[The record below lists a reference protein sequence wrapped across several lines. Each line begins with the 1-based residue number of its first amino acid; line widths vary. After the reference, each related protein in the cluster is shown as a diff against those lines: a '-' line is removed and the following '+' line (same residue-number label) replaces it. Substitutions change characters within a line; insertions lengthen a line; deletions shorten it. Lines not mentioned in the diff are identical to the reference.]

1 MKHLVAAGLA
11 LALALGLAQSG
22 QAAQFITIG
31 TGGVTG
37 VYYPTGGAICRLVN
51 KGRAQHGIRCSAES
65 TGGSVHNVQNVIARE
80 LDFGI
85 AQSDVHWK
93 AWNGTEP
100 FAARQATL
108 RSVFSIH
115 PETAILVVRA
125 DAGIRQLT
133 DIRGKRINMGN
144 PGSGTLPTAQDVLSA
159 IDLTPD
165 DLALAGG
172 LKSAEQGDALRDN
185 KHDGFFFLVGHPNGG
200 IKDIFFSVDAR
211 LIPLVGPGIDNLVA
225 RYPYYVHAKT
235 PGGLYRGVDR
245 DVATIAVKATL
256 VTSSEVDE
264 AVVYALVKAVF
275 SDLEEFKALH
285 PAFRDLTAKDMLQ
298 GLTAPLHKGAVRYF
312 REAGL
317 M

>member
-1 MKHLVAAGLA
+1 MKHLIAAGVA
-11 LALALGLAQSG
+11 LVFMLSLVQSGLA
-22 QAAQFITIG
+22 AKFITIG

-65 TGGSVHNVQNVIARE
+65 TGGSVYNVKNVISRE

-93 AWNGTEP
+93 AWNGVDP
-100 FAARQATL
+100 FDAKQSKL

-125 DAGIRQLT
+125 DAGIKQLS
-133 DIRGKRINMGN
+133 DIRGKRINIGN
-144 PGSGTLPTAQDVLSA
+144 PGSGTLATAEDVLAA
-159 IDLTPD
+159 INMKPE
-165 DLALAGG
+165 DLALAGS

-211 LIPLVGPGIDNLVA
+211 MIPLVGPGIDKLVA
-225 RYPYYVHAKT
+225 KYPYYVHAKT
-235 PGGLYRGVDR
+235 PGGQYRGVDQ
-245 DVATIAVKATL
+245 DVDTFAVKATMI
-256 VTSSEVDE
+256 TSSDVDE
-264 AVVYALVKAVF
+264 ELVYTLVKAVF

-285 PAFRDLTAKDMLQ
+285 PAYRDLTAKDMLQ
-298 GLTAPLHKGAVRYF
+298 GLTAPLHKGAVKYF
-312 REAGL
+312 KEAGL
-317 M
+317 L